1 LGLLGLGRGSS
12 PVGLDIGGG
21 TFRLAQL
28 KPPADKSVLINYAT
42 IKTPEGLVSE
52 GEILDV
58 EGVAKAL
65 AGFWREKKISEK
77 KVVVGVANQ
86 KVIVRVVEMPYMVES
101 ELRSA
106 IQYQINEYIPIPV
119 EEAIIDIQIISE
131 HENSQQ
137 ERMMDVLVVAARKEM
152 VENTVAALEK
162 AGLKPVIV
170 DVSSLAFAR
179 ALAENTP
186 ERVLQEE
193 DEHKTAIAMV
203 NISSNLTDI
212 VVIEDEIPRF
222 TRASSMG
229 GRVFTD
235 ALVEQLGMT
244 FDEAEDMKKRIGL
257 PASANDGS
265 DVNDSDISDV
275 VQYKDAVQNV
285 LEQEMI
291 RFVAEIRR
299 SLDYYLVQATRAK
312 SIDKIIISG
321 GGAKLKNLLQ
331 YLKDNFQ
338 IEVELGQPLHS
349 VQLSK
354 RLKIENIRDEELS
367 MAICLGLA
375 MRGVA

>member
-28 KPPADKSVLINYAT
+28 KPSADKSVLINYAT

-186 ERVLQEE
+186 ERVL
-193 DEHKTAIAMV
+193 
-203 NISSNLTDI
+203 
-212 VVIEDEIPRF
+212 P
-222 TRASSMG
+222 
-229 GRVFTD
+229 
-235 ALVEQLGMT
+235 
-244 FDEAEDMKKRIGL
+244 
-257 PASANDGS
+257 
-265 DVNDSDISDV
+265 
-275 VQYKDAVQNV
+275 
-285 LEQEMI
+285 
-291 RFVAEIRR
+291 
-299 SLDYYLVQATRAK
+299 
-312 SIDKIIISG
+312 
-321 GGAKLKNLLQ
+321 
-331 YLKDNFQ
+331 
-338 IEVELGQPLHS
+338 
-349 VQLSK
+349 
-354 RLKIENIRDEELS
+354 
-367 MAICLGLA
+367 
-375 MRGVA
+375 

>member
-1 LGLLGLGRGSS
+1 MGLFGLGGGSS
-12 PVGLDIGGG
+12 PVGLDIGSG

-28 KPPADKSVLINYAT
+28 KPSAGKPVLVNYAT
-42 IKTPEGLVSE
+42 IKTPESLVSE

-65 AGFWREKKISEK
+65 ASFWREKKISEK

-131 HENSQQ
+131 HVNSQQ

-162 AGLKPVIV
+162 AGLRPVIV

-186 ERVLQEE
+186 EKVLE
-193 DEHKTAIAMV
+193 DETEQKTAIAMV

-222 TRASSMG
+222 TRVSSIG
-229 GRVFTD
+229 GRVFTE
-235 ALVEQLGMT
+235 AIVEQLGMT
-244 FDEAEDMKKRIGL
+244 FDEAEDLKRRIGL
-257 PASANDGS
+257 PAGS
-265 DVNDSDISDV
+265 DDAVSTDDPDISDV
-275 VQYKDAVQNV
+275 IQYKDAVQNV

-299 SLDYYLVQATRAK
+299 SLDYYLVQAARAK

-321 GGAKLKNLLQ
+321 GGAKLKNFLQ

-338 IEVELGQPLHS
+338 IEIELGQPLHS

-354 RLKIENIRDEELS
+354 RLKIENIEDEELS

>member
-1 LGLLGLGRGSS
+1 MGLLGLGRGSS

-28 KPPADKSVLINYAT
+28 KPSADKPVLINYAT

-58 EGVAKAL
+58 EGVAKTL
-65 AGFWREKKISEK
+65 ASFWREKKISEK
-77 KVVVGVANQ
+77 EVVVGVANQ

-162 AGLKPVIV
+162 AGLKPVVV

-179 ALAENTP
+179 ALADNTP
-186 ERVLQEE
+186 EKVLQEE
-193 DEHKTAIAMV
+193 DEHKAAIAMI

-222 TRASSMG
+222 TRVSSIG
-229 GRVFTD
+229 GRSFTD

-244 FDEAEDMKKRIGL
+244 FDEAEDLKKRIGL
-257 PASANDGS
+257 PASTNNEPVS
-265 DVNDSDISDV
+265 DDSDISDV
-275 VQYKDAVQNV
+275 IQYKEAVQNV

-312 SIDKIIISG
+312 SIEKIVISG
-321 GGAKLKNLLQ
+321 GGAKLKNFIQ
-331 YLKDNFQ
+331 YLQDNFQ

-354 RLKIENIRDEELS
+354 RLKIENIQDEELS